1 MAYSEDERNQKLLK
15 IFDIISNG
23 QSLRKAL
30 EQVKMSSAT
39 FFEWIDKDSDKA
51 KQYARACEDRADM
64 IFEEILEIADKQ
76 DSDVIEI
83 DGNIVTNHNVI
94 NRSRLQ
100 VDARKWALSKMN
112 PKKYGDKLD
121 ITSDNTRLN
130 IPLIPDIG
138 NR

>member
-39 FFEWIDKDSDKA
+39 FFEWIDNDADKA

>member
-1 MAYSEDERNQKLLK
+1 MAYNENERNERLLK
-15 IFDIISNG
+15 IFEIISNG
-23 QSLRKAL
+23 ESLRKAL

-39 FFEWIDKDSDKA
+39 FFEWIDNDADKA

-64 IFEEILEIADKQ
+64 IFEEIFEISNHTEEDHTPLTGGNVVQRDKLK
-76 DSDVIEI
+76 I
-83 DGNIVTNHNVI
+83 
-94 NRSRLQ
+94 
-100 VDARKWALSKMN
+100 DARKWALSKMN